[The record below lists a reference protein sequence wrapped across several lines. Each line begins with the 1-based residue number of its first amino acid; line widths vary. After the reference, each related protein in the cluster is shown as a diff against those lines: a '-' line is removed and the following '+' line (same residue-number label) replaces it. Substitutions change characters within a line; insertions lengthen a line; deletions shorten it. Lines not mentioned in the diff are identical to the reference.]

1 MKAQTIHTNPMGE
14 VLNVTSATG
23 FRVEESPG
31 RIVELRTETG
41 RAVLHVGHYAVSVQ
55 FITDMLEQQVLIERM
70 RLRDELAEENCKFV
84 DAPTVEDLFGSPKD
98 FDHGTKGDW

>member
-55 FITDMLEQQVLIERM
+55 FITDMLEQQALIERM
-70 RLRDELAEENCKFV
+70 RLRDELV